1 MSFGP
6 ISISRRH
13 VLGDLYLRCDAIE
26 SVPVHMDNVEGE
38 LLGHVDEG
46 LGHYAD
52 AFRFHLNED
61 VCKKL
66 SAGHFTYSF
75 NYEHS
80 VNDEKV
86 TGRRRIKLNAIL
98 LNARKGYAKPVPKT
112 KASAVAAIAA
122 EAAAAEASVAET
134 AEAQA

>member
-13 VLGDLYLRCDAIE
+13 VLGDLYSRCDAIE
-26 SVPVHMDNVEGE
+26 SVPVYMDNVEGE

-52 AFRFHLNED
+52 AFRFHLDED

-75 NYEHS
+75 NYQHTDDGET
-80 VNDEKV
+80 DR
-86 TGRRRIKLNAIL
+86 GRRRIKLNAIL
-98 LNARKGYAKPVPKT
+98 LNARKGYAKPVPKA
-112 KASAVAAIAA
+112 KASAIAA
-122 EAAAAEASVAET
+122 EQAKSDSALAET
-134 AEAQA
+134 EQVPAS

>member
-13 VLGDLYLRCDAIE
+13 VLGELYSRCDAIE
-26 SVPVHMDNVEGE
+26 SVPVYMDNVEGE

-52 AFRFHLNED
+52 AFRFHMNED
-61 VCKKL
+61 ICKKL

-75 NYEHS
+75 NYQHS
-80 VNDEKV
+80 ENEEKV

-98 LNARKGYAKPVPKT
+98 LNARKGYAKPVPKA
-112 KASAVAAIAA
+112 KASAIAA
-122 EAAAAEASVAET
+122 EQAQAEAALAET
-134 AEAQA
+134 E

>member
-1 MSFGP
+1 MTFGP

-13 VLGDLYLRCDAIE
+13 VLGDLYSRCDAIE
-26 SVPVHMDNVEGE
+26 SVPVYMDNVQGE

-52 AFRFHLNED
+52 AFRFHMSED

-80 VNDEKV
+80 ANEEKV
-86 TGRRRIKLNAIL
+86 VGRKRIKLNAIL

-112 KASAVAAIAA
+112 KSSAAAVIAA
-122 EAAAAEASVAET
+122 ADAAAADAAV
-134 AEAQA
+134 

>member
-6 ISISRRH
+6 IAISRRH
-13 VLGDLYLRCDAIE
+13 VLGDLYARCDAIE
-26 SVPVHMDNVEGE
+26 SVPVYMDNVEGE

-52 AFRFHLNED
+52 AFRFHLSED
-61 VCKKL
+61 ICKKL

-75 NYEHS
+75 NYEHTE
-80 VNDEKV
+80 DGEKDR
-86 TGRRRIKLNAIL
+86 GRRRIKLNAVL

-112 KASAVAAIAA
+112 KASAAAK
-122 EAAAAEASVAET
+122 EAAPAET
-134 AEAQA
+134 AAVEAAEQQA